1 MRISE
6 LSAQTGVSTHRLR
19 RYESL
24 GLISSDR
31 QTNGYRTFNATAV
44 RSVIFIDM
52 SRKIGF
58 SLDEIREFIPRYVAR
73 TLTANEMVDAIDR
86 KVHEIDELIAS
97 KQVQRKMLINHI
109 AWFKSQKKIS
119 K

>member
-6 LSAQTGVSTHRLR
+6 LSIQTGVSTHRLR

-31 QTNGYRTFNATAV
+31 QSNGYRIFNATAV
-44 RSVIFIDM
+44 RSVVFIDM

-58 SLDEIREFIPRYVAR
+58 SLDEIADLIPRYR
-73 TLTANEMVDAIDR
+73 TGTLTAKEMMEAIQR
-86 KVHEIDELIAS
+86 KVQEIDELIAS
-97 KQVQRKMLINHI
+97 KQVQRQMLIDHI
-109 AWFKSQKKIS
+109 AWFKSRKRKS